1 MKILDRIELIGNKL
15 PHPAT
20 LFLIGTI
27 VIMLLSQLA
36 VTFAWQVENQITG
49 ELKANSLISS
59 SGLWWLLSHL
69 VENFIKF
76 PPLAIVLVG
85 MLGIGMAE
93 RTGLL
98 SAILRYVIVRMPPA
112 LLTPATMFLG
122 IMSSVA
128 IDAGYVVLPPLAAAL
143 YMAAGRSPLTGIA
156 VAFAGVSAGF
166 SANLFITALDP
177 LLAGFTQS
185 AATIIAPEYQVA
197 VTANWWFMIVST
209 IVLTLTGWLVTS
221 RWVEPMSSKYRITHV
236 DNNLTGA
243 AQTTYEIKGMQHA
256 IIALIITLVIFILCI
271 AIPGA
276 PLHGEGNRFARWIE
290 VTVPLLFLVFVIP
303 GIVFGIST
311 GRIKNDKDAADIMGD
326 TLASLG
332 PYIVLAFFAAQFIE
346 SFKYSGLGEMLAIS
360 GGQALAAAQI
370 PAPVLLSSFILLAMF
385 ANLFIGSASAK
396 YAFLAPVFVPMLML
410 AGFSPE
416 LTQAA
421 YRVGDSVTNVIT
433 PLNPYMII
441 VLALVQKYVKGSG
454 MGTLIAMM
462 LPYAVVFAI
471 VWTILLVV
479 WLLLG
484 IPLGPG
490 GSLHFNY

>member
-1 MKILDRIELIGNKL
+1 MKTLDRIELIGNKL

-36 VTFAWQVENQITG
+36 VTFAWTVESTVTG
-49 ELKANSLISS
+49 NLKANSLISS
-59 SGLWWLLSHL
+59 TGLWWLLSHL

-98 SAILRYVIVRMPPA
+98 SAVLRNVIVFTPPV
-112 LLTPATMFLG
+112 LLTPVTMFLG

-128 IDAGYVVLPPLAAAL
+128 VDAGYVVLPPLAAVL

-177 LLAGFTQS
+177 MLAGFTQS
-185 AATIIAPEYQVA
+185 AATIIAPDYQVA

-209 IVLTLTGWLVTS
+209 VVLTLTGWLVTA
-221 RWVEPMSSKYRITHV
+221 RWVEPMSSKYRIT
-236 DNNLTGA
+236 DTNIGTFESSGNTRERNG
-243 AQTTYEIKGMQHA
+243 IRHA
-256 IIALIITLVIFILCI
+256 LIALIITLIVFILCI
-271 AIPGA
+271 TIPGA
-276 PLHGEGNRFARWIE
+276 PLYGEGNRFSRWIE

-311 GRIKNDKDAADIMGD
+311 GKIKNDKDAADIMGD

-346 SFKYSGLGEMLAIS
+346 SFKYSGLGEMLAIA
-360 GGQALAAAQI
+360 GGQTLAAAQI
-370 PAPVLLSSFILLAMF
+370 PAPVLLSSFILLAMS

-462 LPYAVVFAI
+462 LPYAVIFAI
-471 VWTILLVV
+471 VWTILLVG

-490 GSLHFNY
+490 GGLHFNY